1 MQTHSDDVR
10 VFSPDEPLHLNLHEL
25 QERIGARAGDDS
37 GACCAA
43 HVDDGAA
50 FRGAEQAEEGL
61 RHEEGTFDVDFLTH
75 EMIVLGM
82 LGTCGDVREAAYEV
96 VPKVVWVDVFDRK
109 NGLAGTGV
117 IDQYIHATELDLNA
131 SV

>member
-1 MQTHSDDVR
+1 MQTHSDNVR
-10 VFSPDEPLHLNLHEL
+10 VFSPDETLHLNLHEL
-25 QERIGARAGDDS
+25 RERIGARARDDS

-43 HVDDGAA
+43 HVDDGAG
-50 FRGAEQAEEGL
+50 FRGTEQAEEGL
-61 RHEEGTFDVDFLTH
+61 RHEEATFYVDF
-75 EMIVLGM
+75 
-82 LGTCGDVREAAYEV
+82 EV
-96 VPKVVWVDVFDRK
+96 VLKVVWVDVFDRK